1 MATQARVLGA
11 TDPGGG
17 PGGRRSPDTDP
28 QYGQRCMAWVEAHGE
43 ELWPR
48 YAGQW
53 IAVDA
58 DDGLVSVAADL
69 LTVMRKAQD
78 RGYPLPLVMGVP
90 IEPRC
95 ALAV

>member
-1 MATQARVLGA
+1 
-11 TDPGGG
+11 
-17 PGGRRSPDTDP
+17 
-28 QYGQRCMAWVEAHGE
+28 MAWVEAHGE